1 MQQHIM
7 KERCGMG
14 PGPDGELKVR
24 RGSLTQRNTLTVGK
38 SAGRETELQGIRG
51 ECSNSLLK
59 ERQSKISICGLRCS
73 LVHPSLS
80 CVSPGM
86 EGD

>member
-38 SAGRETELQGIRG
+38 SAGQRDRASRDQRGMQQQSVEGKTE
-51 ECSNSLLK
+51 
-59 ERQSKISICGLRCS
+59 
-73 LVHPSLS
+73 
-80 CVSPGM
+80 
-86 EGD
+86 

>member
-24 RGSLTQRNTLTVGK
+24 EVPSSEKYSHSGK
-38 SAGRETELQGIRG
+38 SAGQRDRASRDQRGMQQQSVEGKTE
-51 ECSNSLLK
+51 
-59 ERQSKISICGLRCS
+59 
-73 LVHPSLS
+73 
-80 CVSPGM
+80 
-86 EGD
+86 